1 MPTAAIITA
10 AGSGKRFGEYKQFK
24 ILGEVPLLFHSVKT
38 FSHIKEIDD
47 QSAESINSHMKD
59 WKLRH
64 QKVVD
69 SGGLHIIG
77 TERHESRRIDN
88 HSSATN

>member
-38 FSHIKEIDD
+38 FSHIKEI
-47 QSAESINSHMKD
+47 AEII
-59 WKLRH
+59 L
-64 QKVVD
+64 VVPKQNVD
-69 SGGLHIIG
+69 EIKNLFVM
-77 TERHESRRIDN
+77 D
-88 HSSATN
+88 

>member
-38 FSHIKEIDD
+38 FSHIKEI
-47 QSAESINSHMKD
+47 AEIKMADLNASDIEGAMK
-59 WKLRH
+59 
-64 QKVVD
+64 
-69 SGGLHIIG
+69 IIAG
-77 TERHESRRIDN
+77 TARSMGIDIEE
-88 HSSATN
+88 